1 MNPAR
6 AGLSTGG
13 KSAVVLV
20 LIVIVLGATYLAP
33 KPSGTTS
40 SSTSSQL
47 TVSAPSSGANTQ
59 AVGLLPLFG
68 NFSQMQLQESAVDA
82 SQGGVGPIPQ
92 TVTVSYLVLGKA
104 TLSST
109 TRTVSSTTRVDFVQD
124 LKVQFSQ
131 AGVISN
137 VIAWI
142 NQNGGVDRVDILG
155 SRNYTG
161 SGAYTLPAVTTYLSA
176 FGLIS
181 ALAGNATLI
190 SMLSKTSENMNAIGP
205 TQLDVATY
213 HLVVPTQPYKSVT
226 AKFATIPGT
235 STRFLVYFDEKMTD
249 GSETTLQILSITK

>member
-1 MNPAR
+1 MNPAK

-33 KPSGTTS
+33 KPSGTTT
-40 SSTSSQL
+40 SSTSSEL

-68 NFSQMQLQESAVDA
+68 NFSQMQLQESVLDN

-92 TVTVSYLVLGKA
+92 VVTVSYLVLGKS
-104 TLSST
+104 TLNSTTFISST
-109 TRTVSSTTRVDFVQD
+109 TRIVSTQY

-131 AGVISN
+131 AGVINN

-142 NQNGGVDRVDILG
+142 NQKGGVDRVDILG

-181 ALAGNATLI
+181 GLAGNATLI
-190 SMLSKTSENMNAIGP
+190 SLLSKTSENMTGIGP
-205 TQLDVATY
+205 TQLDVVTY

-249 GSETTLQILSITK
+249 GSETTLQVLSITK

>member
-1 MNPAR
+1 MNPAN

-20 LIVIVLGATYLAP
+20 LIVVVLGATYFTSP
-33 KPSGTTS
+33 KPGGTTTI
-40 SSTSSQL
+40 STSALQP
-47 TVSAPSSGANTQ
+47 VSAPDSGANTQ
-59 AVGLLPLFG
+59 AAVLLPLFG
-68 NFSQMQLQESAVDA
+68 NFSQMQLQESVVDN
-82 SQGGVGPIPQ
+82 SQGGVAMPQ
-92 TVTVSYLVLGKA
+92 QVTVSYLVLGKA
-104 TLSST
+104 TVT
-109 TRTVSSTTRVDFVQD
+109 STTRVSSTNRVYSTQY

-131 AGVISN
+131 AGVASN
-137 VIAWI
+137 VIAWV
-142 NQNGGVDRVDILG
+142 NPSGGIDEVDVLG
-155 SRNYTG
+155 VRNYTG

-190 SMLSKTSENMNAIGP
+190 SMLSQTSENMTAIGP
-205 TQLDVATY
+205 SQLDVFTY
-213 HLVVPTQPYKSVT
+213 HLVVPTHPYKSVT

>member
-1 MNPAR
+1 MNPAK

-20 LIVIVLGATYLAP
+20 LIIIVLGATYLAP
-33 KPSGTTS
+33 KPSGTTT

-59 AVGLLPLFG
+59 AVTLLPLFG
-68 NFSQMQLQESAVDA
+68 NFSQMQLQESALDA
-82 SQGGVGPIPQ
+82 SQGGIGPIPQ
-92 TVTVSYLVLGKA
+92 VVTVSYLVLGKS
-104 TLSST
+104 TLNSTTFISST
-109 TRTVSSTTRVDFVQD
+109 TRTVSTQY

-142 NQNGGVDRVDILG
+142 NQKGGVDRVDILG

-190 SMLSKTSENMNAIGP
+190 SMLSKTSENMTAIGP

-235 STRFLVYFDEKMTD
+235 STRFLVYFDVKMTD

>member
-1 MNPAR
+1 MV
-6 AGLSTGG
+6 STQ
-13 KSAVVLV
+13 
-20 LIVIVLGATYLAP
+20 Y
-33 KPSGTTS
+33 
-40 SSTSSQL
+40 
-47 TVSAPSSGANTQ
+47 
-59 AVGLLPLFG
+59 
-68 NFSQMQLQESAVDA
+68 
-82 SQGGVGPIPQ
+82 
-92 TVTVSYLVLGKA
+92 
-104 TLSST
+104 
-109 TRTVSSTTRVDFVQD
+109 

-142 NQNGGVDRVDILG
+142 NQKGGVDRVDILG

-190 SMLSKTSENMNAIGP
+190 SMLSKTSENMTAIGP

-226 AKFATIPGT
+226 AKFANIPGT

>member
-1 MNPAR
+1 MNPAK
-6 AGLSTGG
+6 AGLSTGS

-20 LIVIVLGATYLAP
+20 LIVIVLAAAYLAP
-33 KPSGTTS
+33 SKQGLTTTN
-40 SSTSSQL
+40 STSSQP
-47 TVSAPSSGANTQ
+47 SGPASSSGANTQ
-59 AVGLLPLFG
+59 ALALLPLFG
-68 NFSQMQLQESAVDA
+68 NFSQMQLQESAVDN
-82 SQGGVGPIPQ
+82 SQGGGPIPQ
-92 TVTVSYLVLGKA
+92 VVTVSYLVLGKA

-109 TRTVSSTTRVDFVQD
+109 TRVSSTTRTDTTQY
-124 LKVQFSQ
+124 LKVEFSQ
-131 AGVISN
+131 AGVINN

-142 NQNGGVDRVDILG
+142 NQKGGVDRVDILG

-190 SMLSKTSENMNAIGP
+190 SMLSKTSENMTAIGP

-235 STRFLVYFDEKMTD
+235 STRFLVYFDAKMTD

>member
-1 MNPAR
+1 MNPAK

-20 LIVIVLGATYLAP
+20 LIVIVLGYAYLAP
-33 KPSGTTS
+33 PKQGGTSTN
-40 SSTSSQL
+40 STSSQ
-47 TVSAPSSGANTQ
+47 SAGPSSTSGANVQ
-59 AVGLLPLFG
+59 ALGLLPLFG
-68 NFSQMQLQESAVDA
+68 NFSQMQLQESVLDN

-92 TVTVSYLVLGKA
+92 QTTVSYLVLGKA
-104 TLSST
+104 TLT
-109 TRTVSSTTRVDFVQD
+109 TTTIVSSSTRVDSLQE
-124 LKVQFSQ
+124 LRIEFSQ

-142 NQNGGVDRVDILG
+142 NPRGGVDRVDVLG
-155 SRNYTG
+155 VRNYTG

-190 SMLSKTSENMNAIGP
+190 SMLSQTSENMTTIGQ
-205 TQLDVATY
+205 TQLDVVTY
-213 HLVVPTQPYKSVT
+213 HLVVPTHPYKSVT